1 MKLFEPLNIG
11 GIRIANRVMVPAMV
25 TRLSGE
31 DGLVNRDIVDRY
43 VLTPRVAPA

>member
-11 GIRIANRVMVPAMV
+11 TMTIANRVMVPAMV

-31 DGLVNRDIVDRY
+31 DGLVNQDQR
-43 VLTPRVAPA
+43 PGA